1 MYVILDIAWFRH
13 AFPKSRFKLVS
24 TKQIRKIIAT
34 GIKKVKVDMSKSE
47 VIEASAASAAAPDAN
62 DDQARQ
68 SGQAGGLSQG
78 SSESDEGKSVETP
91 VGEGEQPAPD
101 AVTPQ
106 EEGPE
111 GSGIDTVTID
121 DKDEWESS
129 GIDTV
134 TIEEKDEW
142 ESSGIDTVTIEEKDE
157 WESSGID
164 TVTIE
169 EKDKG
174 EGSGIDTVTV
184 EEQDEPEGSGIDTVT
199 VEEQDRGE
207 GSGIDAVTLDDQ
219 DEPEGYLPPRMV
231 KAEDLALGMYVIL
244 EAKPDS
250 ISLLEGSF
258 RIATEDQLAEL
269 VSSGIGA
276 VRVDPGRSDPD
287 TLPPAELVPVEVIA
301 AELRETLEDALIP
314 PRNKAGAIYRYAI
327 RMMEQLLVKPSAENI
342 AQGKEM
348 VRAIVDQIMADDE
361 MANFMVVILPHDEHT
376 YTHSANVGV
385 LSILLAKAALKDSGD
400 YDLVELGTGFF
411 LHDLGMTQMPAQLLS
426 KRGKL
431 SAAEWKLI
439 RRHPSSGEKMLA
451 ATNVWTEE
459 CARIL
464 LQHHEREDGSGYPQG
479 LSGDGIDPAA
489 QICRIADV
497 YEALTSRRR
506 YRAAPVLAPYQ
517 ALQTMKASM
526 VNDYNAEIFRVFV
539 SLFSR

>member
-13 AFPKSRFKLVS
+13 SFPKSRFKLVS

-34 GIKKVKVDMSKSE
+34 GIKKVKVDLSKSE
-47 VIEASAASAAAPDAN
+47 VIDASAASAAAPDTN

-78 SSESDEGKSVETP
+78 SSESDEAESVEAP
-91 VGEGEQPAPD
+91 VGEEEQPAPD
-101 AVTPQ
+101 GVTPQ

-111 GSGIDTVTID
+111 GSGIDTVTIED
-121 DKDEWESS
+121 KTEWESSGIDTVTIEDKDEWESSGIDTVTIEDKDEWESS

-134 TIEEKDEW
+134 TIEEKDE
-142 ESSGIDTVTIEEKDE
+142 
-157 WESSGID
+157 
-164 TVTIE
+164 
-169 EKDKG
+169 
-174 EGSGIDTVTV
+174 
-184 EEQDEPEGSGIDTVT
+184 PEGSGIDTVT
-199 VEEQDRGE
+199 VEEQDKGE

-244 EAKPDS
+244 DAKPDS

-314 PRNKAGAIYRYAI
+314 PRKKAGAIYRYAI
-327 RMMEQLLVKPSAENI
+327 RMMEQLLAKPSAKNI
-342 AQGKEM
+342 AQGKDM
-348 VRAIVDQIMADDE
+348 VGNIVDQIMADDE

-400 YDLVELGTGFF
+400 HDLVELGTGFF
-411 LHDLGMTQMPAQLLS
+411 LHDLGITQMPAQLLS

-539 SLFSR
+539 SLFSK